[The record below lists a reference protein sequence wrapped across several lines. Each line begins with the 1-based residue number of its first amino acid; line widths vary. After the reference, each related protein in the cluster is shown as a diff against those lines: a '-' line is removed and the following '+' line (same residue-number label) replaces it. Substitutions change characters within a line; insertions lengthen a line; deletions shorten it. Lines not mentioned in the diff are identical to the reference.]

1 MSRILAMV
9 VALAGQVDG
18 GTSSAVPNFHEP
30 MTRPVPVKRIEW
42 RYPPELA
49 ARHVSGLLVV
59 ACVLSEE
66 GVVEDCEAVKPLA
79 GATDWAIA
87 KLKST
92 RYTPVT
98 LDGKPV
104 RVRYVYSIRLP
115 ADGKPAEPSPPQ
127 RWRPV
132 VPKQMRESCRGSNA
146 PVCNEVALSLLR
158 PDGGNPDVD
167 RAARLLGAAC
177 EAGYEPACA
186 RLERSFVAPALLDAL
201 PQPSFPVPSL
211 VEGYASCVVS
221 TQGRGHDCIV
231 EPGPLSEWV
240 GGRLPALKFSPARYE
255 GTPFETEHGI
265 HYVVYPSK

>member
-158 PDGGNPDVD
+158 PDGGTRMSTGPHGSWARRARQDTGRPARGWSARSWPLHCSTRCPNPAFRCPPWWRGT
-167 RAARLLGAAC
+167 RAASCPPRAGATTA
-177 EAGYEPACA
+177 
-186 RLERSFVAPALLDAL
+186 S
-201 PQPSFPVPSL
+201 SSPV
-211 VEGYASCVVS
+211 
-221 TQGRGHDCIV
+221 R
-231 EPGPLSEWV
+231 
-240 GGRLPALKFSPARYE
+240 
-255 GTPFETEHGI
+255 
-265 HYVVYPSK
+265 

>member
-1 MSRILAMV
+1 
-9 VALAGQVDG
+9 
-18 GTSSAVPNFHEP
+18 
-30 MTRPVPVKRIEW
+30 
-42 RYPPELA
+42 
-49 ARHVSGLLVV
+49 
-59 ACVLSEE
+59 
-66 GVVEDCEAVKPLA
+66 
-79 GATDWAIA
+79 
-87 KLKST
+87 
-92 RYTPVT
+92 
-98 LDGKPV
+98 
-104 RVRYVYSIRLP
+104 
-115 ADGKPAEPSPPQ
+115 
-127 RWRPV
+127 
-132 VPKQMRESCRGSNA
+132 MRESCRGSNA

-177 EAGYEPACA
+177 EAGYGPACA